1 MSVNDQVARITKSPP
16 LVSSPSLCRFLRY
29 IVEETLAGRAS
40 GIKEQ
45 VLGLEVFDR
54 GLDFNP
60 RLDPIVRVQ
69 ARNLRSR
76 MAKYYEGPGQ
86 ADPIRIELP
95 KGAYVPVFH
104 QIGPV
109 AQAPRAET
117 VPVAP
122 EPAPAPAAVPAAA
135 VAPASVS
142 VMPAPPP
149 RSPVSVNRQMR
160 PRFLVAAMI
169 LVAILTGITVLLIT
183 KVVETRYSRGVDP
196 SSEFRTAEAAA
207 TCVGGGRVAKPGGDV
222 PPVPGIHRSLG

>member
-1 MSVNDQVARITKSPP
+1 MSVNDQVARITNSTP

-29 IVEETLAGRAS
+29 IVEETLAGRES

-54 GLDFNP
+54 GPDFNP

-95 KGAYVPVFH
+95 KGTYIPVFR
-104 QIGPV
+104 QAGPV
-109 AQAPRAET
+109 PPALVPGPAE
-117 VPVAP
+117 VA
-122 EPAPAPAAVPAAA
+122 EAA
-135 VAPASVS
+135 VAAPASRS

-149 RSPVSVNRQMR
+149 RSPVAVRRQIG
-160 PRFLVAAMI
+160 PRFLVASAI
-169 LVAILTGITVLLIT
+169 LVVILAGIAVLLVSRTHAAPRIEVNSGPHSSGMMFLRTPHAVRQDALPGWKPAIL
-183 KVVETRYSRGVDP
+183 RG
-196 SSEFRTAEAAA
+196 
-207 TCVGGGRVAKPGGDV
+207 
-222 PPVPGIHRSLG
+222 

>member
-1 MSVNDQVARITKSPP
+1 MPVNDQVARITQSPP

-29 IVEETLAGRAS
+29 IVAETLAGRAS

-45 VLGLEVFDR
+45 VLGLEVFHR
-54 GLDFNP
+54 GQDFNP

-104 QIGPV
+104 QVGPI
-109 AQAPRAET
+109 AEAPRGET
-117 VPVAP
+117 ARVAP
-122 EPAPAPAAVPAAA
+122 ELSPGPAEVHAAG
-135 VAPASVS
+135 VAPTSVS
-142 VMPAPPP
+142 VMPSPPP
-149 RSPVSVNRQMR
+149 RSPVVVNRQTR

-169 LVAILTGITVLLIT
+169 LVVILTGITVLWIA
-183 KVVETRYSRGVDP
+183 
-196 SSEFRTAEAAA
+196 RTHAA
-207 TCVGGGRVAKPGGDV
+207 
-222 PPVPGIHRSLG
+222 PGIGVKKDSPAQDLVMHGRYLSLRDKMHFKG